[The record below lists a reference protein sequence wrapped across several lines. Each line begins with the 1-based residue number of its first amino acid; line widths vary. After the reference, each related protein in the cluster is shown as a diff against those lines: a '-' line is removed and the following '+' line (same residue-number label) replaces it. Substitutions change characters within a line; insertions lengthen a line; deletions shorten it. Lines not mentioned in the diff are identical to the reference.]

1 MFVFEN
7 KNNDIK
13 KVLGDTIFKG
23 GIYPIF
29 HFWKIVQNA
38 IFSHFLKIDCQNPT
52 NSTGLILF
60 TNKVQL

>member
-1 MFVFEN
+1 MTS
-7 KNNDIK
+7 K
-13 KVLGDTIFKG
+13 KVLGHTIFKG

-38 IFSHFLKIDCQNPT
+38 IFSQFLKIDYQNPT
-52 NSTGLILF
+52 TSTGLILF